1 MTRYLFIVSVLITLF
16 AGSIFSQTTENKSL
30 SSVLNADGTIKENIT
45 GSFDAT
51 G

>member
-1 MTRYLFIVSVLITLF
+1 MARYLFTTSVLIILIN
-16 AGSIFSQTTENKSL
+16 GSIFSQTTENKSL